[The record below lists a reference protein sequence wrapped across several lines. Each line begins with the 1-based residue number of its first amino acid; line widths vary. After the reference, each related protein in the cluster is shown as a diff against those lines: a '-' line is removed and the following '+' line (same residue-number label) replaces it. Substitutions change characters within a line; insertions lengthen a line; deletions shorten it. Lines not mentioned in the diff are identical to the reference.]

1 MTLPA
6 NGVLATID
14 VLAKRELSTGELEAI
29 AAGIA
34 MNSAPA
40 QILAALHYHPPHHTA
55 PRYWMG
61 AGTAPF

>member
-14 VLAKRELSTGELEAI
+14 VLAKRELSIEELEAI
-29 AAGIA
+29 AAGLA
-34 MNSAPA
+34 MNSTPA
-40 QILAALHYHPPHHTA
+40 QILAALHYHPPHHTP
-55 PRYWMG
+55 PRYWMS